1 MKKRVLLLA
10 AIFLLGCVF
19 GIIKSTS
26 DPIVSL
32 VVSPENLHLAPG
44 ESVLLTV
51 QGYTESGAE
60 ASEKQ
65 MERLDLIWYERSKN
79 GAFTV
84 DENGQLTAVCEGI
97 GNVSVGTKRGMNSRP
112 ITVYVE

>member
-1 MKKRVLLLA
+1 MKKRILILTAV
-10 AIFLLGCVF
+10 FLLGCVF
-19 GIIKSTS
+19 GIMKSTS
-26 DPIVSL
+26 DPIARL
-32 VVSPENLHLAPG
+32 VVTPESLHLSPG
-44 ESVLLTV
+44 ESVLLAV

-65 MERLDLIWYERSKN
+65 MERLNLIWYGRSEK
-79 GAFTV
+79 GAFVV
-84 DENGQLTAVCEGI
+84 DENGNLTAICEGI